1 MARIRK
7 HRERWQVLFR
17 HPATKREVS
26 AGVFARKGDAEKVR
40 REVEYRI
47 AVGRWISLDRN
58 GGSVSFRS
66 WWQDVE
72 PTWLGRGATTRDRD
86 RGYFRTLIDPCL
98 GDNAVAGIGAVAL
111 ETWIGELNRA
121 GYSPATIAKAAQLV
135 RRALQEAVNHDV
147 IVRNPADRLT
157 GKLPPVETHE
167 PPHLTEA
174 DVHRLA
180 DAAGGQWQGF
190 ILFGYY
196 AGTRWGETAALR
208 RSRLNLR
215 RGTVLIDATL
225 NRDLTLGSPKTQ
237 RSRRTIHL
245 PDQLQT
251 ALQTHVRR
259 FYQLGR
265 EPDLVFTGSEGGPIR
280 YTNWRSRV
288 WVPATQLVELEGVR
302 YHDLRHAHASVLIDA
317 GIDPVRVSR
326 RLGHSRTSITVDRY
340 SHLLDRDEAAIL
352 DVFRHQDA
360 DLTRTSVG
368 NVVSFDH

>member
-1 MARIRK
+1 
-7 HRERWQVLFR
+7 
-17 HPATKREVS
+17 
-26 AGVFARKGDAEKVR
+26 VFARKGDAEKVR

-47 AVGRWISLDRN
+47 AVGRWISPDRN

-86 RGYFRTLIDPCL
+86 RGYFRTLIDPYL

-208 RSRLNLR
+208 RRRLNLR

-225 NRDLTLGSPKTQ
+225 NRDLTLGSPTRLSAAAAPSTCPTSSRR
-237 RSRRTIHL
+237 RSRPTCVASTNSAENLTWCSPGQRADRSGT
-245 PDQLQT
+245 QT
-251 ALQTHVRR
+251 GA
-259 FYQLGR
+259 
-265 EPDLVFTGSEGGPIR
+265 
-280 YTNWRSRV
+280 
-288 WVPATQLVELEGVR
+288 A
-302 YHDLRHAHASVLIDA
+302 AS
-317 GIDPVRVSR
+317 GYRPPS
-326 RLGHSRTSITVDRY
+326 
-340 SHLLDRDEAAIL
+340 
-352 DVFRHQDA
+352 
-360 DLTRTSVG
+360 
-368 NVVSFDH
+368 